1 MRKTFGSRRQKAEP
15 MELDITSLL
24 DILVILL
31 VFLLKSYNAT
41 NLKLDLVKS
50 LVIPDSK
57 ARKLGNHAIIVQV
70 DKNNE
75 IWIDRKNIGK
85 AVGVEKVEPLY
96 DFLKNTRD
104 VASTEDSKKPKSINL
119 VLHKTLPYATMQKI
133 MHTSALAGYTD
144 FKFIVQGNY

>member
-1 MRKTFGSRRQKAEP
+1 MRKTFGNRRQKAEP

-85 AVGVEKVEPLY
+85 AVGVDKVEPLY

>member
-1 MRKTFGSRRQKAEP
+1 MKRTFTRKREKAEP

-57 ARKLGNHAIIVQV
+57 ARDLGAHAIILQV
-70 DKNNE
+70 DKDAN
-75 IWIDRKNIGK
+75 IWCENKKIGRATEGNKID
-85 AVGVEKVEPLY
+85 PLY
-96 DFLKNTRD
+96 DFLKNKREI
-104 VASTEDSKKPKSINL
+104 ASTDESKKAKSINL
-119 VLHKTLPYATMQKI
+119 VLHKTLPYKAMQGV